1 VGNALSRQQAIQM
14 VRGKTAEYAKRF
26 VIAARRDSLRHQTM
40 LAITLIGLFAAYSQV
55 GVAAGLGAL
64 VFELGRGVSDLLKR
78 PRSVIDQDD
87 HALLVEAMTLIEQM
101 SEEQKASLHIVS
113 DEIGVWQQVLQ
124 EVLQQHRLDLVG
136 DFENILAEW
145 GEKLALSSLHA
156 MLDGIQQQA
165 VLLQQR
171 QGGQGEQLSEIGD
184 NVEVLLGLVQTIEQQ
199 MARQNDQIT
208 ALRNDIQQQSDDLT
222 VIRLEL
228 ATVRG
233 DLKEVKTQFN
243 KRSSRRPHK
252 LRRDEERGLFSG
264 GLAEKLWDDLY
275 NDFDEMLSGEW

>member
-1 VGNALSRQQAIQM
+1 M
-14 VRGKTAEYAKRF
+14 
-26 VIAARRDSLRHQTM
+26 
-40 LAITLIGLFAAYSQV
+40 
-55 GVAAGLGAL
+55 AAGLGAL

>member
-208 ALRNDIQQQSDDLT
+208 ALRDDIQQQSDDLT

>member
-1 VGNALSRQQAIQM
+1 MGNALSRQQAIQM